1 MLLLIQHNNINLYK
15 LANHKKILVRCC
27 SVNIR
32 LQDVSVI
39 INGTSRYN
47 GNLYDTVHVET
58 LLVMDEPIPSEET
71 WYVPNGS
78 SVPPEVLNFFKIAG
92 IDMNP
97 KKASTILQGTE
108 DIREQA
114 EGENLQGV
122 IEDAGK
128 FMLRAVLKKT
138 PLTAISGSPNTYL
151 LSYDYKIYPINN
163 TTDYEFNI
171 RVPFDGLIVASNGG
185 RVQLTIVTPI
195 GAQIDPTLT
204 KGVDEN
210 GQEIGEL
217 VSPVSNVNRQIV
229 SFAYQIDPDFTV
241 RYRY

>member
-1 MLLLIQHNNINLYK
+1 MLLLIQYNNIKMYK
-15 LANHKKILVRCC
+15 LANHKNLVRCC
-27 SVNIR
+27 IVNIR

-97 KKASTILQGTE
+97 QKSSTILQGTE

-195 GAQIDPTLT
+195 GAQIDPALT

-210 GQEIGEL
+210 GQEIAEL
-217 VSPVSNVNRQIV
+217 VSPISNVNRQIV

>member
-1 MLLLIQHNNINLYK
+1 MLDL
-15 LANHKKILVRCC
+15 
-27 SVNIR
+27 NIR
-32 LQDVSVI
+32 LQDVSVV

-58 LLVMDEPIPSEET
+58 LLVMDEPIPAEET

-122 IEDAGK
+122 IEDAARY
-128 FMLRAVLKKT
+128 MMRAVLKKT

-163 TTDYEFNI
+163 GTDYEFNI
-171 RVPFDGLIVASNGG
+171 RVPFDGLTVAGNGG
-185 RVQLTIVTPI
+185 RVQLTIITPI
-195 GAQIDPTLT
+195 GAQIDTSLT

-210 GQEIGEL
+210 GQEISEL
-217 VSPVSNVNRQIV
+217 VSPVPNVNRQIV
-229 SFAYQIDPDFTV
+229 SFAYQIDPDFIV

>member
-1 MLLLIQHNNINLYK
+1 M
-15 LANHKKILVRCC
+15 
-27 SVNIR
+27 NIR

-71 WYVPNGS
+71 WYVPNGNS
-78 SVPPEVLNFFKIAG
+78 IPTEVLNFFKISG

-114 EGENLQGV
+114 EAENLPGV
-122 IEDAGK
+122 MEDAARY
-128 FMLRAVLKKT
+128 MLRAVLKKT
-138 PLTAISGSPNTYL
+138 PLTPISGSPNTYL
-151 LSYDYKIYPINN
+151 LSYDYKIYPTNN
-163 TTDYEFNI
+163 TSEYEFNI
-171 RVPFDGLIVASNGG
+171 RVPFDGLNLAQNGG

-195 GAQIDPTLT
+195 DAKIDPSLT
-204 KGVDEN
+204 KGTDEN
-210 GQEIGEL
+210 GQEISEL
-217 VSPVSNVNRQIV
+217 VSPISNVNRQVV

-241 RYRY
+241 HYRY

>member
-1 MLLLIQHNNINLYK
+1 M
-15 LANHKKILVRCC
+15 RCC

-58 LLVMDEPIPSEET
+58 LLVMDEPIPLEET
-71 WYVPNGS
+71 WYVPNES

-210 GQEIGEL
+210 GREIGEL

>member
-1 MLLLIQHNNINLYK
+1 M
-15 LANHKKILVRCC
+15 
-27 SVNIR
+27 NIR
-32 LQDVSVI
+32 LQDVSVV

-47 GNLYDTVHVET
+47 ENAFDTVHVET
-58 LLVMDEPIPSEET
+58 LLVMDEPIPAEET

-78 SVPPEVLNFFKIAG
+78 SIPVEVLNFFKIAG

-114 EGENLQGV
+114 EGENLSGV
-122 IEDAGK
+122 IEDAAR
-128 FMLRAVLKKT
+128 FMLRAVLKKS

-163 TTDYEFNI
+163 TNDYEFNI
-171 RVPFDGLIVASNGG
+171 RVPFDGLAVASNGG
-185 RVQLTIVTPI
+185 RVQLTILTPI
-195 GAQIDPTLT
+195 GAQIDSSLT
-204 KGVDEN
+204 KGIDEN
-210 GQEIGEL
+210 GQEISEL
-217 VSPVSNVNRQIV
+217 VSPVPNVNRQIV
-229 SFAYQIDPDFTV
+229 SFAYQIDPDFIV